1 MFGAYISWISTK
13 LTVMGPLGFNEIIIL
28 AFVLVFLITLP
39 VIVAYRLGKQKG
51 RMMEMERQR
60 MEQAFK
66 QQRQE

>member
-1 MFGAYISWISTK
+1 
-13 LTVMGPLGFNEIIIL
+13 MGPLGFNEIIIL